1 MISFLKKK
9 VKTLNHGDIGLVK
22 LSVLAGTLFVIQIW
36 PAAMTWVHSVNAW
49 YFLAAAV
56 LFGARPFYKHYMK

>member
-1 MISFLKKK
+1 MITFLKKK

-22 LSVLAGTLFVIQIW
+22 LSVVALTIFVLMIW
-36 PAAMTWVHSVNAW
+36 PAAMTWVRSINHW
-49 YFLAAAV
+49 WFLAAAV